1 MAAVATTADEGVN
14 RIVIKPIEFL
24 EGNPSFR
31 RAFSG
36 SGYYQLPLGRSE
48 VGPSPAVESGNAST
62 KRDLAY
68 DAQEKALPAIGL
80 RRSLPCSR
88 WQSSFDSTFRD
99 ERLVGWL

>member
-36 SGYYQLPLGRSE
+36 SG
-48 VGPSPAVESGNAST
+48 
-62 KRDLAY
+62 
-68 DAQEKALPAIGL
+68 
-80 RRSLPCSR
+80 
-88 WQSSFDSTFRD
+88 
-99 ERLVGWL
+99 

>member
-14 RIVIKPIEFL
+14 RIVMKPIEFL

-48 VGPSPAVESGNAST
+48 VGPSPAVESGNA
-62 KRDLAY
+62 
-68 DAQEKALPAIGL
+68 IGL

-99 ERLVGWL
+99 ERFVGWL